1 MFPISISQEKCRQC
15 YGCVQNCPTNALKI
29 DKRKVRLI
37 ASRCVLCGNCY
48 KNCSHGAIVVHSGA
62 EKVLKLLEKGDN
74 VIACLDPTFP
84 SVLDIGSP
92 AQLVTALKK
101 LGFKEVWESA
111 FGGDLVINAYKK
123 LTSQNKKKS
132 WISSFCPSLV
142 LYIEKFAPQ
151 LVDQLVP
158 IVSPMIATGL
168 AIKKLRG
175 QKTKVV
181 FVSSCFSRIWEC
193 QDPLVKG
200 AVDYVLTY
208 HDIPYI
214 LAKKGINREEQEPSA
229 FDGPPAQQ
237 GRILGIAGGVSKSIG
252 FDQDLLNLDLVVA
265 SGFRRAI
272 RAIQQLQEGT
282 IRPKFLDLLF
292 CEGCIEGPIVDINI
306 SGPSRKKIVVDF
318 IKSHQRKN
326 LNITISEL
334 KKLKNLNLKR
344 NFKTMDV
351 SLPEPDE
358 AKIQAVLIKMNK
370 TYPDHNLDC
379 GQCGYNTCREKAIAV
394 VQGLAE
400 MEMCPHYLLE
410 KLRSLYFRLQKSHQQ
425 LKNSHAALEQAQ
437 KQLIQSEKM
446 ASIGQLAAGVAHEL
460 NNPLGTITLFAGFL
474 QKELS
479 NNKKYAKDLELIA
492 KEAERAAKIVK
503 DLLSFS
509 RETKL
514 RPGLVNINNIIE
526 GALSLLLKQSI
537 FYNIKV
543 EKYLDP
549 SLPNTFADENLLK
562 QVIFNIVLNGA
573 QAMDGRGI
581 LTIKSMALNNGRK
594 MQIQISDTG
603 WGIPKEYMSR
613 LFDPFFT
620 TKDKG
625 TGLGLALAYGI
636 VAKHKGKIEVESKV
650 GQGTT
655 FFINLPVLDQKQ
667 WQKRGK
673 QLVAMPKIQR
683 GKENESKSKNLIG

>member
-1 MFPISISQEKCRQC
+1 M
-15 YGCVQNCPTNALKI
+15 
-29 DKRKVRLI
+29 
-37 ASRCVLCGNCY
+37 
-48 KNCSHGAIVVHSGA
+48 
-62 EKVLKLLEKGDN
+62 
-74 VIACLDPTFP
+74 
-84 SVLDIGSP
+84 
-92 AQLVTALKK
+92 
-101 LGFKEVWESA
+101 
-111 FGGDLVINAYKK
+111 
-123 LTSQNKKKS
+123 
-132 WISSFCPSLV
+132 
-142 LYIEKFAPQ
+142 
-151 LVDQLVP
+151 
-158 IVSPMIATGL
+158 
-168 AIKKLRG
+168 
-175 QKTKVV
+175 
-181 FVSSCFSRIWEC
+181 
-193 QDPLVKG
+193 
-200 AVDYVLTY
+200 
-208 HDIPYI
+208 
-214 LAKKGINREEQEPSA
+214 
-229 FDGPPAQQ
+229 
-237 GRILGIAGGVSKSIG
+237 
-252 FDQDLLNLDLVVA
+252 
-265 SGFRRAI
+265 
-272 RAIQQLQEGT
+272 
-282 IRPKFLDLLF
+282 
-292 CEGCIEGPIVDINI
+292 
-306 SGPSRKKIVVDF
+306 VDF

>member
-15 YGCVQNCPTNALKI
+15 YRCVQGCPTNALKI
-29 DKRKVRLI
+29 DKRQVKLI

-48 KNCSHGAIVVHSGA
+48 KNCPHGAIVAHTGV
-62 EKVLKLLEKGDN
+62 EKVLNLLETGEK

-84 SVLDIGSP
+84 AVLDRGTP
-92 AQLVTALKK
+92 PQLVTALKK
-101 LGFKEVWESA
+101 LGFQEVWESA
-111 FGGDLVINAYKK
+111 FGGDLAIQAYKK
-123 LTSQNKKKS
+123 WTSQKKRGS

-151 LVDQLVP
+151 LVNHLVP
-158 IVSPMIATGL
+158 VVSPMIATGL
-168 AIKKLRG
+168 SIKRLRG
-175 QKTKVV
+175 QRTKVV
-181 FVSSCFSRIWEC
+181 FIGSCISRIWER

-200 AVDYVLTY
+200 AVDCVLTY

-229 FDGPPAQQ
+229 FDGPPAHQ
-237 GRILGIAGGVSKSIG
+237 GRILGIAGGLSKCIG
-252 FDQDLLNLDLVVA
+252 FNQDLLNLDLVVA
-265 SGFRRAI
+265 AGFRRAI
-272 RAIQQLQEGT
+272 RAIQQLQERT

-292 CEGCIEGPIVDINI
+292 CEGCIDGPIVDINI
-306 SGPSRKKIVVDF
+306 SGPSRKQIVVDF
-318 IKSHQRKN
+318 LNSHQRKN
-326 LNITISEL
+326 LNITSSES
-334 KKLKNLNLKR
+334 KQLKNLNLKR
-344 NFKTMDV
+344 SFKTTDV

-379 GQCGYNTCREKAIAV
+379 GQCGYNTCREKAVAV

-410 KLRSLYFRLQKSHQQ
+410 QLKSLYSRLQKSHQQ
-425 LKNSHAALEQAQ
+425 LKHSHAALEQAQ

-460 NNPLGTITLFAGFL
+460 NNPLGTITLFAGLL
-474 QKELS
+474 QKELA
-479 NNKKYAKDLELIA
+479 NNKKYTKDLELIA
-492 KEAERAAKIVK
+492 IEAERAAKIVK
-503 DLLSFS
+503 DLLGFS

-514 RPGLVNINNIIE
+514 KPGPVNINSIIE

-543 EKYLDP
+543 EKHLDP
-549 SLPNTFADENLLK
+549 SLPSTFADGDLLK

-581 LTIKSMALNNGRK
+581 LTIKSMAVNSNRK
-594 MQIQISDTG
+594 IQIQISDTG
-603 WGIPKEYMSR
+603 RGIPKEHLPR

-620 TKDKG
+620 TKEKG

-636 VAKHKGKIEVESKV
+636 VAKHKGTIEIDSKK

-655 FFINLPVLDQKQ
+655 FFINLPVLNQKQ
-667 WQKRGK
+667 WQKRG
-673 QLVAMPKIQR
+673 QQIVATPKVR
-683 GKENESKSKNLIG
+683 GGKKNEAKSNNLIG

>member
-1 MFPISISQEKCRQC
+1 
-15 YGCVQNCPTNALKI
+15 
-29 DKRKVRLI
+29 
-37 ASRCVLCGNCY
+37 
-48 KNCSHGAIVVHSGA
+48 
-62 EKVLKLLEKGDN
+62 
-74 VIACLDPTFP
+74 
-84 SVLDIGSP
+84 
-92 AQLVTALKK
+92 
-101 LGFKEVWESA
+101 
-111 FGGDLVINAYKK
+111 
-123 LTSQNKKKS
+123 
-132 WISSFCPSLV
+132 
-142 LYIEKFAPQ
+142 
-151 LVDQLVP
+151 
-158 IVSPMIATGL
+158 
-168 AIKKLRG
+168 
-175 QKTKVV
+175 
-181 FVSSCFSRIWEC
+181 
-193 QDPLVKG
+193 
-200 AVDYVLTY
+200 
-208 HDIPYI
+208 
-214 LAKKGINREEQEPSA
+214 
-229 FDGPPAQQ
+229 
-237 GRILGIAGGVSKSIG
+237 
-252 FDQDLLNLDLVVA
+252 
-265 SGFRRAI
+265 
-272 RAIQQLQEGT
+272 
-282 IRPKFLDLLF
+282 
-292 CEGCIEGPIVDINI
+292 
-306 SGPSRKKIVVDF
+306 
-318 IKSHQRKN
+318 
-326 LNITISEL
+326 
-334 KKLKNLNLKR
+334 
-344 NFKTMDV
+344 
-351 SLPEPDE
+351 
-358 AKIQAVLIKMNK
+358 
-370 TYPDHNLDC
+370 
-379 GQCGYNTCREKAIAV
+379 
-394 VQGLAE
+394 